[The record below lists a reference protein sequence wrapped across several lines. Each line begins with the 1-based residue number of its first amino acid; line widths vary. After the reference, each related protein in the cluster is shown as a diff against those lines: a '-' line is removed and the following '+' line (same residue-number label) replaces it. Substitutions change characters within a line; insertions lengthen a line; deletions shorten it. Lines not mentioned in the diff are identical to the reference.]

1 MDQQT
6 ETENCSF
13 FRRMGAVLYDSLL
26 LFAVLLFATIPVLAI
41 TGGEAIDPGNSI
53 FRAYVLLIS
62 FLYFIVPWKLKGQTL
77 GMQSWKIKLVQETG
91 ELITWGQAV
100 MRILFSSLSWII
112 AGLGFFWSLFDSEK
126 RTWHDRLSSTVLIYF
141 GKIK

>member
-1 MDQQT
+1 
-6 ETENCSF
+6 
-13 FRRMGAVLYDSLL
+13 MGAVLYDSLL

-77 GMQSWKIKLVQETG
+77 GMQSWKIKLGPGSYAYSVFQ
-91 ELITWGQAV
+91 LV
-100 MRILFSSLSWII
+100 LDNSWP
-112 AGLGFFWSLFDSEK
+112 GFFLESF
-126 RTWHDRLSSTVLIYF
+126 
-141 GKIK
+141 